1 MTKKQ
6 KVRGFP
12 VQGKFKAGPWSE
24 KDREYIVDNAGKL
37 SPEEIAKNLG
47 RSQQTVYKYM
57 KAGGLLKYYRA
68 KELEEDKF
76 QNIRKSRYW
85 PILQKQFTKEELEN
99 FDYHWQN
106 ITKQFRDDI
115 LHTEELQI
123 LDVIKI
129 EIMMDRILTQSKQIS
144 DLIQQK
150 RLEISAEKK
159 SGVPD
164 ITKISGLERD
174 IASLYASTENITKE
188 HTSLLKEKKTL
199 MSSLKA
205 TREQRIQQIENS
217 KSTLTGWVKALYNN
231 KVLATDI
238 GIQMEKSRLAYQAE
252 YERLSDY
259 YTYADGEVD
268 IPLLNCDTIADKE

>member
-1 MTKKQ
+1 MTRKQ

-12 VQGKFKAGPWSE
+12 KNGTYKLGPWSE
-24 KDREYIVDNAGKL
+24 KDREYIIDNAGKI

-47 RSQQTVYKYM
+47 RSEKTVYNFM
-57 KAGGLLKYYRA
+57 KAGGLLKYYKA

-106 ITKQFRDDI
+106 ITKQFREDI

-129 EIMMDRILTQSKQIS
+129 EIMMDRILTQSKQIT

-150 RLEISAEKK
+150 RLEIANEKK
-159 SGVPD
+159 SGDPD
-164 ITKISGLERD
+164 KEKMIMLERE

-217 KSTLTGWVKALYNN
+217 KSTLVGWVKSLYTNR
-231 KVLATDI
+231 KIATDI
-238 GIQMEKSRLAYQAE
+238 GIQMEKMRVAYKVE
-252 YERLSDY
+252 YQRLSEY

-268 IPLLNCDTIADKE
+268 IPLLNCDTVLEKE